1 MPYAVFED
9 GERLTRVFVTE
20 EQAWQ
25 AAERAGLVETTDGK
39 KFSMII
45 CKYAPAMPNPKRAV
59 TPSRTSSCRNL
70 TLDHVSR

>member
-39 KFSMII
+39 K
-45 CKYAPAMPNPKRAV
+45 V
-59 TPSRTSSCRNL
+59 
-70 TLDHVSR
+70 LDDHLQIRPCDAEPEASGDAESDFILS